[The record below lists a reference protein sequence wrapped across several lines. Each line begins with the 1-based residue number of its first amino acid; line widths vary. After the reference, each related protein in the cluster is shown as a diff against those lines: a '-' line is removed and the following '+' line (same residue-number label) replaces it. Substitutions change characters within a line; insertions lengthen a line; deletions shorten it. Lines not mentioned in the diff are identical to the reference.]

1 MVIMAK
7 NIGFCN
13 GVKNSIDKTI
23 ELLNENKK
31 IYVLGMLV
39 HNENVIND
47 LKNKG
52 VIFVDDINEVPNNSH
67 IVLRAHGVSND
78 IYEKC
83 NEKELIVH
91 DLTCPNVLNI
101 HKKIRELNEKGY
113 FIIICGHKNHPEV
126 TGELSLC
133 NGIVVSNIT
142 DIKDIENEKIAL
154 LCQTTISNEIFEKI
168 KNYLINKYP
177 DILIYNTICNATK
190 KREEE
195 AFELSKKVDNLLVI
209 GSKKSSNTK
218 KLYDVSIC
226 ENTYLVDDIDNFDL
240 KLKGDI
246 GIITGASSSIE
257 DAKKLMKKYI

>member
-83 NEKELIVH
+83 NEKKLIVH

-101 HKKIRELNEKGY
+101 HKKI
-113 FIIICGHKNHPEV
+113 KN
-126 TGELSLC
+126 
-133 NGIVVSNIT
+133 
-142 DIKDIENEKIAL
+142 KI
-154 LCQTTISNEIFEKI
+154 
-168 KNYLINKYP
+168 
-177 DILIYNTICNATK
+177 
-190 KREEE
+190 
-195 AFELSKKVDNLLVI
+195 
-209 GSKKSSNTK
+209 
-218 KLYDVSIC
+218 
-226 ENTYLVDDIDNFDL
+226 
-240 KLKGDI
+240 
-246 GIITGASSSIE
+246 
-257 DAKKLMKKYI
+257 

>member
-126 TGELSLC
+126 IGELSL
-133 NGIVVSNIT
+133 
-142 DIKDIENEKIAL
+142 
-154 LCQTTISNEIFEKI
+154 
-168 KNYLINKYP
+168 
-177 DILIYNTICNATK
+177 
-190 KREEE
+190 
-195 AFELSKKVDNLLVI
+195 
-209 GSKKSSNTK
+209 
-218 KLYDVSIC
+218 
-226 ENTYLVDDIDNFDL
+226 
-240 KLKGDI
+240 
-246 GIITGASSSIE
+246 
-257 DAKKLMKKYI
+257 

>member
-23 ELLNENKK
+23 ELLNQNKK

-83 NEKELIVH
+83 NL
-91 DLTCPNVLNI
+91 
-101 HKKIRELNEKGY
+101 
-113 FIIICGHKNHPEV
+113 
-126 TGELSLC
+126 
-133 NGIVVSNIT
+133 
-142 DIKDIENEKIAL
+142 
-154 LCQTTISNEIFEKI
+154 
-168 KNYLINKYP
+168 
-177 DILIYNTICNATK
+177 
-190 KREEE
+190 
-195 AFELSKKVDNLLVI
+195 
-209 GSKKSSNTK
+209 
-218 KLYDVSIC
+218 
-226 ENTYLVDDIDNFDL
+226 
-240 KLKGDI
+240 
-246 GIITGASSSIE
+246 
-257 DAKKLMKKYI
+257 

>member
-83 NEKELIVH
+83 NERELIVH
-91 DLTCPNVLNI
+91 DFTCPNVLNI
-101 HKKIRELNEKGY
+101 HKKIKELNEKGY

-126 TGELSLC
+126 IGELSLC
-133 NGIVVSNIT
+133 NGIVVSKVT